1 MDANERKA
9 EATEEHLR
17 YLDELRESGATNM
30 FGPGPCLEET
40 FGLDPKAAREIL
52 ACWMRTFSARH
63 PREDGGR
70 ERPWMAR
77 WGPSLSA
84 IWRRHCSGSRRRGVG
99 APPRSDG
106 SLRSRDL
113 SPGVDLF
120 EVRGVAGRIP
130 ARS

>member
-52 ACWMRTFSARH
+52 GCWTRTFSARD
-63 PREDGGR
+63 PREDEGR
-70 ERPWMAR
+70 ERP
-77 WGPSLSA
+77 
-84 IWRRHCSGSRRRGVG
+84 
-99 APPRSDG
+99 
-106 SLRSRDL
+106 
-113 SPGVDLF
+113 
-120 EVRGVAGRIP
+120 
-130 ARS
+130 